1 MFEKFDG
8 VRGFWNP
15 HQKTF
20 FSRTGKPFL
29 FPSHIISLMPNVI
42 LDGELW

>member
-15 HQKTF
+15 YQKAF
-20 FSRTGKPFL
+20 FSRSGKPFL
-29 FPSHIISLMPNVI
+29 FPSHITSLMPNLM